1 MQRKIDILWAYNL
14 YMEEYKLSSSK
25 AAIIAAAFTRAE
37 MEEWN

>member
-1 MQRKIDILWAYNL
+1 MERKVDILWAYNL

-37 MEEWN
+37 MMDWY